1 MMGRNVSTL
10 AISLVILAFS
20 GSTASDIILNGTGF
34 YLTTGD
40 SYGLSQGYM
49 IKLKSVSNEG
59 SVWLELESDNKIVK
73 SEITNLKGNFT
84 YIKKNRTILSLKVD
98 NIYSGSRDVKL
109 VSFFPV
115 YQYID
120 PDMPAPRIIKITP
133 VETSYLDNI
142 SAPALKQT
150 ISEQVIWLAV
160 IILLLILFYVIRK
173 LW

>member
-10 AISLVILAFS
+10 AISLIILAFS
-20 GSTASDIILNGTGF
+20 GSAASDLILSGTGF

-40 SYGLSQGYM
+40 SYGLSQGY
-49 IKLKSVSNEG
+49 ILNLKSVSSEG
-59 SVWLELESDNKIVK
+59 SVWLELESNNKIVK
-73 SEITNLKGNFT
+73 SEIIHLKGNFT
-84 YIKKNRTILSLKVD
+84 YNKTNRTIISLKVD
-98 NIYSGSRDVKL
+98 NIYSGPEDANL

-133 VETSYLDNI
+133 METPYRNNI
-142 SAPALKQT
+142 SAPAIKQT
-150 ISEQVIWLAV
+150 ISEQVIWMAV
-160 IILLLILFYVIRK
+160 IILILILFYVIRR

>member
-1 MMGRNVSTL
+1 MGRNVSTL

-20 GSTASDIILNGTGF
+20 GSAASDIILNGTGF

-40 SYGLSQGYM
+40 FYGLSQGY
-49 IKLKSVSNEG
+49 ILNLKSVSSEG

-73 SEITNLKGNFT
+73 SEITHLKGNFT
-84 YIKKNRTILSLKVD
+84 YNKSNRTIISLKVD
-98 NIYSGSRDVKL
+98 NIYSGQGYAKL

-133 VETSYLDNI
+133 AQTPDSNNI
-142 SAPALKQT
+142 REPAIKQT
-150 ISEQVIWLAV
+150 ISEQVIWVAV
-160 IILLLILFYVIRK
+160 IMLILILFYVIRK

>member
-1 MMGRNVSTL
+1 MMGRYVSIL

-20 GSTASDIILNGTGF
+20 GSAASDTILNGTGF
-34 YLTTGD
+34 YLATGD
-40 SYGLSQGYM
+40 SYGLSQGYI
-49 IKLKSVSNEG
+49 IKIKSVSNEG

-73 SEITNLKGNFT
+73 SEIINLKGNFT
-84 YIKKNRTILSLKVD
+84 YIKTNRTILSLKVD
-98 NIYSGSRDVKL
+98 NIYSGPGDAKL

-120 PDMPAPRIIKITP
+120 PDMPAPRIIEITP

-142 SAPALKQT
+142 SAPALKQI
-150 ISEQVIWLAV
+150 ISEQVIWSAV
-160 IILLLILFYVIRK
+160 IILILILFYVIRK